1 MTRLECIKS
10 NAFLLGLNMNKA
22 TKEQKIQWLCQMID
36 NETDKPEDEM
46 DFALIDEC
54 SAYLRELSDKA
65 AEATKEQ
72 KQRILQQIKAHHN
85 QTATTKSAKVLRP
98 NWRKVGRIVA
108 IAAAVATILVS
119 TLTVLAKVNGYSS
132 AWEYVKDNLQRI
144 AGMDAGD
151 RVNEGNITLI
161 KNDEAVAYPS
171 IEELLEKEN
180 LDILY
185 PAELPDDVQITKIS
199 QQIIAEDFILYSI
212 HFTDTELSMAI
223 SSKITVSEEDLM
235 QYEQYISADTTFFIA
250 QTSDGMFQAIGHYDG
265 AQYLICSK
273 NYNMLL
279 FIIDNMKGIER

>member
-36 NETDKPEDEM
+36 NETDKPEDEI

-85 QTATTKSAKVLRP
+85 QTATKSAKVLRP
-98 NWRKVGRIVA
+98 SWKTPRKIIA
-108 IAAAVATILVS
+108 IAATIVLLLAL
-119 TLTVLAKVNGYSS
+119 TLTVIAKVKGYSS
-132 AWEYVKDNLQRI
+132 AWEYVKDNLQKI

-151 RVNEGNITLI
+151 RVNDEGITLI
-161 KNDEAVAYPS
+161 KNDGVVAYKS
-171 IEELLEKEN
+171 IEELFESEG

-185 PAELPDDVQITKIS
+185 PAELPDGVRITKIS
-199 QQIIAEDFILYSI
+199 QQN
-212 HFTDTELSMAI
+212 
-223 SSKITVSEEDLM
+223 VSEERTVYCYTFNEQNTSILISTKRSVSNEDLNRCESI
-235 QYEQYISADTTFFIA
+235 QTENVIFYIKKTAE
-250 QTSDGMFQAIGHYDG
+250 GMYQAIGFDDKYEYRICCND
-265 AQYLICSK
+265 YSVLIK
-273 NYNMLL
+273 ML
-279 FIIDNMKGIER
+279 NGMKGVNQ

>member
-36 NETDKPEDEM
+36 NETDKPEDEI

-85 QTATTKSAKVLRP
+85 QTAKHGAKVLRP

-119 TLTVLAKVNGYSS
+119 TLTVLAKVKGYSS
-132 AWEYVKDNLQRI
+132 AWEYVTENIQKI
-144 AGMDAGD
+144 IGMDAGD
-151 RVNEGNITLI
+151 RMNDGEITLI
-161 KNDEAVAYPS
+161 KHDKQGS
-171 IEELLEKEN
+171 SL
-180 LDILY
+180 
-185 PAELPDDVQITKIS
+185 VQ
-199 QQIIAEDFILYSI
+199 Y
-212 HFTDTELSMAI
+212 
-223 SSKITVSEEDLM
+223 
-235 QYEQYISADTTFFIA
+235 
-250 QTSDGMFQAIGHYDG
+250 
-265 AQYLICSK
+265 
-273 NYNMLL
+273 
-279 FIIDNMKGIER
+279 